1 MKNNNNSSHSN
12 TCFKNIF
19 LLAFFLPLVLISCGD
34 KDEGDATA
42 KALTLVMGTSADMPP
57 FEFYKTGEGQT
68 HISGFDIDVARAI
81 AQELNHELKIKD
93 MDFSGLIPALQAGR
107 VDFVMAS
114 MTPTPERLRNV
125 AFSEPYL
132 VLPVAAVSLNPQDIN
147 SQNDFRGK
155 KIGVQLG
162 STHEQFAR
170 SLAEKDRSI
179 KIVSMNKLGELI
191 QELVLSRIDVVIM
204 ETKTA
209 KAFQKK
215 NADLRVNAIEDHIVQ
230 FAIAFPKN
238 SPWIEKVNEVIK
250 KLHARGSLEE
260 IKSVWFSDARN
271 NS

>member
-1 MKNNNNSSHSN
+1 
-12 TCFKNIF
+12 
-19 LLAFFLPLVLISCGD
+19 
-34 KDEGDATA
+34 
-42 KALTLVMGTSADMPP
+42 MPP
-57 FEFYKTGEGQT
+57 FEFYRTGNGQT
-68 HISGFDIDVARAI
+68 QISGFDIDVAQAI

-93 MDFSGLIPALQAGR
+93 MDFSGLIPALQSGR

-114 MTPTPERLRNV
+114 MTPTPERQKNID
-125 AFSEPYL
+125 FSEPYL
-132 VLPVAAVSLNPQDIN
+132 VLPVAAISMDPQN
-147 SQNDFRGK
+147 MSTQKDFSGK
-155 KIGVQLG
+155 KIGAQLG

-170 SLAEKDRSI
+170 SLAEKDKTI

-191 QELVLSRIDVVIM
+191 QELVLGRIDVIIM

-215 NADLRVNAIEDHIVQ
+215 NADLRVNAIQDHIVQ

-238 SPWIEKVNEVIK
+238 SPWIEKVNEAIK

-271 NS
+271 NN